1 MSALLSSQGYP
12 VLKNQTK
19 YGSDFLYFKVLL
31 VLPSVKVCTQSS
43 TENYF
48 LLFHGHR
55 WQLLN
60 MEKERMKIK
69 IPIHPVMYQVR
80 EYQSE
85 DKKHLNLLAKIS

>member
-31 VLPSVKVCTQSS
+31 VLPSVKLCTQSS

-55 WQLLN
+55 
-60 MEKERMKIK
+60 
-69 IPIHPVMYQVR
+69 
-80 EYQSE
+80 
-85 DKKHLNLLAKIS
+85 

>member
-1 MSALLSSQGYP
+1 MSVLLSSQGYP
-12 VLKNQTK
+12 ILKNQSK
-19 YGSDFLYFKVLL
+19 YGHDFLDFRVSL
-31 VLPSVKVCTQSS
+31 VLPSVKLCMQSS

-69 IPIHPVMYQVR
+69 ILIHPVMYQVC
-80 EYQSE
+80 EYQSK
-85 DKKHLNLLAKIS
+85 DKNIQIC